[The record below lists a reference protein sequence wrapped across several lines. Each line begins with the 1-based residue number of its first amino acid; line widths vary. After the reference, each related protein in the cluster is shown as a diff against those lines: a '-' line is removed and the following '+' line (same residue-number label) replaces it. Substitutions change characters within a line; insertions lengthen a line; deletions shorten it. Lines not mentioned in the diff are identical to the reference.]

1 MSPERRSDEIP
12 AAGSM
17 EREERAWLEKEIE
30 ERRRVEEALRRS
42 EEYFRAL
49 TENAA
54 DLIAVLE
61 ADGMFRYA
69 SPSVLRILGYTAAEL
84 RGTNGFELVHP
95 DDLPAVL
102 DAIRA
107 ALERRDTGLPMT
119 FKVRHKDGSWRF
131 IEATDRNLL
140 DNDAVRGL
148 VINGRD
154 VTERVRASEAL
165 RENDRRKDEFLAMLA
180 HELRNPLAPIR
191 TAVEVLRR
199 RGREKPELV
208 DWAGDLIARQA
219 QHLTRLV
226 DDLLD
231 VSRITRGKIALAIE
245 AVDLGAVI
253 GRAVEMVRPLIDA
266 RRQELTVLLP
276 SEPVGLQGD
285 PVRLPQVV
293 ANLLNNASKYTPEGG
308 HIGVATERRSRA
320 VDIRV
325 RDDGMGIPAEMLP
338 CIFDLFVQADRSLDR
353 SHGGLGVGLT
363 LVRRLAEMHGGTVTA
378 SSAGPGRGSEFVVS
392 LPTADT
398 ISAAPRGTAGESAE
412 DSGARRILV
421 VDDNRD
427 AAESLAVMLRLMGHG
442 VETAHSGPAA
452 LALAPALAPDV
463 VLLDIGLPG
472 MDGYEVARRLRAA
485 GEPQPVLIA
494 VTGYGQEEDRRRSRE
509 AGCDHH
515 LVKPVDHE
523 DLERVITRVRR
534 ADVGR

>member
-1 MSPERRSDEIP
+1 
-12 AAGSM
+12 
-17 EREERAWLEKEIE
+17 
-30 ERRRVEEALRRS
+30 
-42 EEYFRAL
+42 
-49 TENAA
+49 
-54 DLIAVLE
+54 
-61 ADGMFRYA
+61 
-69 SPSVLRILGYTAAEL
+69 
-84 RGTNGFELVHP
+84 
-95 DDLPAVL
+95 
-102 DAIRA
+102 
-107 ALERRDTGLPMT
+107 
-119 FKVRHKDGSWRF
+119 
-131 IEATDRNLL
+131 
-140 DNDAVRGL
+140 
-148 VINGRD
+148 
-154 VTERVRASEAL
+154 
-165 RENDRRKDEFLAMLA
+165 
-180 HELRNPLAPIR
+180 
-191 TAVEVLRR
+191 VEVLRR